1 MFMRAVHPGEV
12 LKGELEELGITP
24 TEFARQI
31 DVPRQP
37 GWPDHR
43 RQAFGHR
50 RHRATLRSLV
60 RQRSSVLAQPSG
72 PVRLGSGRQ
81 GDRRRDPSSSDEG
94 RHFGKRSRSG
104 NRMTREGAGM
114 RLGGNRPVL
123 RTERFRLQTALRVSE
138 RV

>member
-31 DVPRQP
+31 DVPPQP
-37 GWPDHR
+37 GYPDHR
-43 RQAFGHR
+43 WQAFGHR

-81 GDRRRDPSSSDEG
+81 GRRCLASGKNNVYSTRCRFAPKDPTISLRSKMPTTPAWPSPM
-94 RHFGKRSRSG
+94 KR
-104 NRMTREGAGM
+104 
-114 RLGGNRPVL
+114 P
-123 RTERFRLQTALRVSE
+123 
-138 RV
+138 